1 MTFSGTY
8 EACSDSYSF
17 AFANEIFQ
25 TKQGE
30 SAGISRASGAR
41 EGIIPKGCDNY
52 AEKPCAGA
60 SYWD

>member
-41 EGIIPKGCDNY
+41 EGIIPKGLR
-52 AEKPCAGA
+52 
-60 SYWD
+60 